1 MRLGLFGGS
10 FDPVHNGHLA
20 LADACAEQAALD
32 AVWFV
37 PAARQ
42 PLKPQGPR
50 ASDAQRLEMLRLA
63 LTDRPQFEASA
74 LEIDRGGV
82 SYTVDTLAEIRAQ
95 LPESTLFF
103 LMGADSLA
111 EFPTWLRQAEICAL
125 ATPLV
130 VRRAGSPEP
139 DFDVLAPV
147 VSAERLEA
155 IRQSQVEMP
164 AVPIS
169 SSQIRQLIAKGG
181 AWQEMVPT
189 AVAEYIAAL
198 GLYQES
204 C

>member
-10 FDPVHNGHLA
+10 FDPVHKGHLA

-50 ASDAQRLEMLRLA
+50 ASDDQRLEMLRLA
-63 LTDRPQFEASA
+63 LADRPRFEASA
-74 LEIDRGGV
+74 LEIERGGV
-82 SYTVDTLAEIRAQ
+82 SYTVDTLAEVRAQ
-95 LPESTLFF
+95 LPEAELFF

-111 EFPTWLRQAEICAL
+111 EFPTWIRPVEICEL

-147 VSAERLEA
+147 VSAERLKV
-155 IRQSQVEMP
+155 IRESQVEMP
-164 AVPIS
+164 ATPIS
-169 SSQIRQLIAKGG
+169 SSRIRERIAANG
-181 AWQEMVPT
+181 AWQEMVPS
-189 AVAEYIAAL
+189 AVAEYIAEQR
-198 GLYQES
+198 LYQES